1 MEVRMEVYK
10 KKNFLGKY
18 IYLVPAVLLMLL
30 FFVWPIILTIYYS
43 FTNLALTGSAASSQ
57 EFVGIAN
64 YKRMLSDSA
73 VKTSVVTTI
82 IFLIGSVAGQTI
94 LGFVIA
100 YLMREKNRIFR
111 RIVGAVV
118 LAAWVMPE
126 TVAAIC
132 AYTFFTDKGT
142 LNLLLTSGGLP
153 MVSWLFR
160 YPLLSVVLA
169 NIWHGT
175 AFSMM
180 VYQSAL
186 DNVSGE
192 VAESAMIDGAN
203 RLQNLFYITI
213 PIIKDTIMTNT
224 MLITL
229 STLGTFGMV
238 YTMTS
243 TTVQTLP
250 VFMYIRAFKNYE
262 LGYGTAI
269 SMLILLIGVIF
280 SIFYVKIQNKDGGK

>member
-1 MEVRMEVYK
+1 MEVYK
-10 KKNFLGKY
+10 KKSFLSKY
-18 IYLVPAVLLMLL
+18 IYLIPAVLLMLL
-30 FFVWPIILTIYYS
+30 FFVWPIVLTIYYS
-43 FTNLALTGSAASSQ
+43 FTNLALTGSAASSH
-57 EFVGIAN
+57 EFVALEN

-82 IFLIGSVAGQTI
+82 IFLIGSVAGQTV

-100 YLMREKNRIFR
+100 YLMREKNKIFR

-153 MVSWLFR
+153 MVSWLFK

-280 SIFYVKIQNKDGGK
+280 SIFYVKIQSKDGGK

>member
-1 MEVRMEVYK
+1 M
-10 KKNFLGKY
+10 
-18 IYLVPAVLLMLL
+18 YLLPALLIMAL
-30 FFVWPIILTIYYS
+30 FFIWPIILTIYYS
-43 FTNLALTGSAASSQ
+43 FTNLALTGSAAANQ
-57 EFVGIAN
+57 QFVWLDN

-73 VKTSVVTTI
+73 VSTSIVTTI
-82 IFLIGSVAGQTI
+82 IFVIGSVAGQTV

-100 YLMREKNRIFR
+100 LLMKEKNHIFR
-111 RIVGAVV
+111 KVVGSVV
-118 LAAWVMPE
+118 LAGWVMPE
-126 TVAAIC
+126 MVAALC

-142 LNLLLTSGGLP
+142 LNAMLG
-153 MVSWLFR
+153 MVGIGRISWLFSH
-160 YPLLSVVLA
+160 PLISVVLA

-186 DNVSGE
+186 DNVSGDVE
-192 VAESAMIDGAN
+192 ESAQIDGAG
-203 RLQNLFYITI
+203 RLQTLFHIVI

-238 YTMTS
+238 YSMTG

-250 VFMYIRAFKNYE
+250 IFMYIRAFKNYE

-269 SMLILLIGVIF
+269 SMIILGIGVIF
-280 SIFYVKIQNKDGGK
+280 SLFYVKIQKDQVGD

>member
-1 MEVRMEVYK
+1 MS
-10 KKNFLGKY
+10 KY
-18 IYLVPAVLLMLL
+18 IYLIPAVLLMLL
-30 FFVWPIILTIYYS
+30 FFVWPIVLTIYYS
-43 FTNLALTGSAASSQ
+43 FTNLALTGSAASSH
-57 EFVGIAN
+57 EFVALEN

-82 IFLIGSVAGQTI
+82 IFLIGSVAGQTV

-100 YLMREKNRIFR
+100 YLMREKNKIFR

-153 MVSWLFR
+153 MVSWLFKH
-160 YPLLSVVLA
+160 PLLSVVLA

-280 SIFYVKIQNKDGGK
+280 SIFYVKIQSKDGGK

>member
-1 MEVRMEVYK
+1 MSNEK
-10 KKNFLGKY
+10 KSRGFSKY
-18 IYLVPAVLLMLL
+18 LYLLPALLIMAL

-43 FTNLALTGSAASSQ
+43 FTNLALTGSAAANL
-57 EFVGIAN
+57 EFVELDN
-64 YKRMLSDSA
+64 YKRMFSDSA
-73 VKTSVVTTI
+73 VGNSIVATI
-82 IFLIGSVAGQTI
+82 IFVVGSVAGQTV
-94 LGFVIA
+94 LGFFIA
-100 YLMREKNRIFR
+100 LLMKEKHHIFR
-111 RIVGAVV
+111 KVVGSIV
-118 LAAWVMPE
+118 LAGWVMPE
-126 TVAAIC
+126 MVAALC

-142 LNLLLTSGGLP
+142 LNALLSMIGIGKI
-153 MVSWLFR
+153 SWLFS

-192 VAESAMIDGAN
+192 VEESAKIDGAG
-203 RLQNLFYITI
+203 RIQILFHIII
-213 PIIKDTIMTNT
+213 PIIKDTILTNT

-238 YTMTS
+238 YSMTG

-250 VFMYIRAFKNYE
+250 IFMYIRAFKNYE

-269 SMLILLIGVIF
+269 SMLILGIGVIF
-280 SIFYVKIQNKDGGK
+280 SLFYVRVQKNQVGD

>member
-1 MEVRMEVYK
+1 MSNEK
-10 KKNFLGKY
+10 KSRGFSKY
-18 IYLVPAVLLMLL
+18 LYLLPALLIMAL

-43 FTNLALTGSAASSQ
+43 FTNLALTGSAAANL
-57 EFVGIAN
+57 EFVELDN
-64 YKRMLSDSA
+64 YKRMFSDSA
-73 VKTSVVTTI
+73 VGNSIVTTI
-82 IFLIGSVAGQTI
+82 IFVVGSVAGQTV
-94 LGFVIA
+94 LGFFIA
-100 YLMREKNRIFR
+100 LLMKEKHHIFR
-111 RIVGAVV
+111 KVVGSIV
-118 LAAWVMPE
+118 LAGWVMPE
-126 TVAAIC
+126 MVAALC

-142 LNLLLTSGGLP
+142 LNALLSMIGIGKI
-153 MVSWLFR
+153 SWLFS

-192 VAESAMIDGAN
+192 VEESAKIDGAG
-203 RLQNLFYITI
+203 RIQILFHIII
-213 PIIKDTIMTNT
+213 PIIKDTILTNT

-238 YTMTS
+238 YSMTG

-250 VFMYIRAFKNYE
+250 IFMYIRAFKNYE

-269 SMLILLIGVIF
+269 SMLILGIGVIF
-280 SIFYVKIQNKDGGK
+280 SLFYVRVQKNQVGD

>member
-1 MEVRMEVYK
+1 MKGNKAVG
-10 KKNFLGKY
+10 FLNKY
-18 IYLVPAVLLMLL
+18 IYLVPAVLLMI
-30 FFVWPIILTIYYS
+30 FFFIWPVVLTIYYS
-43 FTNLALTGSAASSQ
+43 FTNLALTGSAA
-57 EFVGIAN
+57 AN
-64 YKRMLSDSA
+64 LQFIGLQNYQTMFSDQA
-73 VKTSVVTTI
+73 VLNSVITTI
-82 IFLIGSVAGQTI
+82 FFLIGSVVGQTL
-94 LGFVIA
+94 LGFIIA
-100 YLMREKNRIFR
+100 YLMKEKNRIFR
-111 RIVGAVV
+111 RVIGAIV

-142 LNLLLTSGGLP
+142 FNLILGAFGVGP
-153 MVSWLFR
+153 ISWLFR
-160 YPLLSVVLA
+160 HPILAVILA

-180 VYQSAL
+180 VYQAAL

-203 RLQNLFYITI
+203 KMQNLFYITI
-213 PIIKDTIMTNT
+213 PIIKDTILTNT

-238 YTMTS
+238 YTMTNN
-243 TTVQTLP
+243 TVQTLP

-269 SMLILLIGVIF
+269 SMLVLIIGAIF
-280 SIFYVKIQNKDGGK
+280 SLFYVRVQSKEGAS

>member
-1 MEVRMEVYK
+1 MAKGK
-10 KKNFLGKY
+10 KKY
-18 IYLVPAVLLMLL
+18 AYLLPAVLIMAF
-30 FFVWPIILTIYYS
+30 FFVWPIILTVYYS
-43 FTNLALTGSAASSQ
+43 FTNLTLTGSAAANQ
-57 EFVGIAN
+57 QFVGLSN
-64 YKRMLSDSA
+64 YARMLTDSA
-73 VKTSVVTTI
+73 VGKSVVTTI
-82 IFLIGSVAGQTI
+82 IFVIGSVAGQTV

-100 YLMREKNRIFR
+100 LLMKEKNGAFR
-111 RIVGAVV
+111 KVVGSII
-118 LAAWVMPE
+118 LAGWVMPE
-126 TVAAIC
+126 MVAALC

-142 LNLLLTSGGLP
+142 LNALLNMIGIGKI
-153 MVSWLFR
+153 SWLFSH
-160 YPLLSVVLA
+160 PLLSVVLA

-192 VAESAMIDGAN
+192 VEESAKMDGAG
-203 RLQNLFYITI
+203 RLQQLFYITI
-213 PIIKDTIMTNT
+213 PIIKDTALTNT

-238 YTMTS
+238 YSMTG

-250 VFMYIRAFKNYE
+250 IFMYIRAFKNYE

-280 SIFYVKIQNKDGGK
+280 SLFYVRMQKNQMEE

>member
-1 MEVRMEVYK
+1 MEAYK
-10 KKNFLGKY
+10 KKKFFGKY

-30 FFVWPIILTIYYS
+30 FFVWPIVLTIYFS
-43 FTNLALTGSAASSQ
+43 FTNLALTGSAAGAQ
-57 EFVGIAN
+57 QFVGIAN
-64 YKRMLSDSA
+64 YTRMLSDSA
-73 VKTSVVTTI
+73 VKTSVITTI
-82 IFLIGSVAGQTI
+82 VFLVGSVAGQTF
-94 LGFVIA
+94 LGFIIA
-100 YLMREKNRIFR
+100 YLMREKNRMFR

-142 LNLLLTSGGLP
+142 LNLILTSSGFK
-153 MVSWLFR
+153 MVSWLFK
-160 YPLLSVVLA
+160 YPLPSVVIA

-180 VYQSAL
+180 VYQAAL

-192 VAESAMIDGAN
+192 VMESAMSDGAN
-203 RLQNLFYITI
+203 KLQSLFYITI

-269 SMLILLIGVIF
+269 SMLILLIGVVF
-280 SIFYVKIQNKDGGK
+280 SIFYVRVQNQEGGK